1 MDNVNNSAAAAEDDN
16 DDSVLEETSEDGQS
30 LKNFNGSNKS
40 RRPLRATMSLST
52 MDDKPEKEEEISISS
67 GEVFFLE
74 KKILIDFSFEI
85 LPRKVPGLRQFEQGF
100 SSFTANVFR
109 GIFDDFSKWKRIEGA
124 VKNFEK

>member
-52 MDDKPEKEEEISISS
+52 MDDKAGKEEEISISS
-67 GEVFFLE
+67 GEVFF
-74 KKILIDFSFEI
+74 I
-85 LPRKVPGLRQFEQGF
+85 
-100 SSFTANVFR
+100 
-109 GIFDDFSKWKRIEGA
+109 GA
-124 VKNFEK
+124 PLK